1 MEIVDIGLDDLE
13 PVSFQ
18 LNTASTPFEEIGEGD
33 NSTNFGPG
41 IELLM
46 NDKKLNDANNVNYE
60 LGDIDKLENSL
71 KSIAGDDA
79 RSGGGILDG
88 ATKTIS
94 GFASNLFGMGGGSK
108 KTVSMPTDDNGYEES
123 GSKLGQ
129 STASSLGNT
138 KTWDGF
144 TKITN
149 IPSEKENRTAGMSD
163 REISRLKRR
172 MLEKLNELVAKNQY
186 KINGHLSMES
196 NFEEIEDE
204 YETALEAKRKRD
216 SVQMQAMW
224 MKSALGTLEYWNGV
238 LDPFD
243 VNLDGWTDAV
253 WDDIESYEDIFGQ
266 LYERYKGGSIAPEL
280 KLLLK
285 LGISASTCHMMN
297 KTIQRVPGMGDL
309 FRDNPDL
316 MRAYNDAAVKSMSK
330 TNDGF
335 AMYDMMRQED
345 MRGGGSGGGG
355 GSRAAPS
362 ASFGPPPKPIETR
375 ESRPGSGLRNMQF
388 TEPAS
393 SRPDLAMSRG
403 PMFREEGI
411 QLSSHAPVNQ
421 APSRP
426 EMKGPQ
432 NIEVNNIIAG
442 LKPKV
447 VDIHSNM
454 TAPDIRVE
462 DVDSIISNASLAE
475 YSGISMPKKSAPR
488 RKTPTS
494 RTVAL
499 DL

>member
-18 LNTASTPFEEIGEGD
+18 LNTTPFEETGDGD
-33 NSTNFGPG
+33 NSNQFGPG

-46 NDKKLNDANNVNYE
+46 NDKKLSDANNVNYE
-60 LGDIDKLENSL
+60 MSDIDKLENSL
-71 KSIAGDDA
+71 KSIASGDKS
-79 RSGGGILDG
+79 SGGGMLDG
-88 ATKTIS
+88 AAKTIT
-94 GFASNLFGMGGGSK
+94 GFASNLFGIGGGNK
-108 KTVSMPTDDNGYEES
+108 KPSSPVNGHDGYEES
-123 GSKLGQ
+123 DSKLGQ

-163 REISRLKRR
+163 REISRLKRK
-172 MLEKLNELVAKNQY
+172 MLDKLNELVAKNQY
-186 KINGHLSMES
+186 KLNGHLSMES
-196 NFEEIEDE
+196 QFEEIEDE

-216 SVQMQAMW
+216 SIQMQAMW
-224 MKSALGTLEYWNGV
+224 MKSALGTIEYWNGV

-243 VNLDGWTDAV
+243 INLDGWTDAV
-253 WDDIESYEDIFGQ
+253 WDDVESYEDIFGQ

-280 KLLLK
+280 KLLIK

-330 TNDGF
+330 TNTGF

-345 MRGGGSGGGG
+345 SRGSGGGG
-355 GSRAAPS
+355 GSAPS

-375 ESRPGSGLRNMQF
+375 EQRPSSMRTMQF
-388 TEPAS
+388 TEPAN

-411 QLSSHAPVNQ
+411 PLTNHAPVSSQ
-421 APSRP
+421 PSRP
-426 EMKGPQ
+426 EMRGPQ

-454 TAPDIRVE
+454 SAPDIRVE

-488 RKTPTS
+488 RKTGS
-494 RTVAL
+494 RTVQL

>member
-13 PVSFQ
+13 PVSLQ
-18 LNTASTPFEEIGEGD
+18 LNSTPFEETDLGD
-33 NSTNFGPG
+33 NSNQFGPG

-46 NDKKLNDANNVNYE
+46 NDKKLSDANSVNYE

-71 KSIAGDDA
+71 KTIAA
-79 RSGGGILDG
+79 SNNGGGMLDS
-88 ATKTIS
+88 ATKTLS
-94 GFASNLFGMGGGSK
+94 GFASSLFGGSK
-108 KTVSMPTDDNGYEES
+108 DTSASRNHEHSGYEES
-123 GSKLGQ
+123 DSKLGQ

-144 TKITN
+144 TKVSH

-163 REISRLKRR
+163 REISRLKRK
-172 MLEKLNELVAKNQY
+172 MLDKLNELVAKNQY

-196 NFEEIEDE
+196 TFDEIEDE

-224 MKSALGTLEYWNGV
+224 MKSALGTIEYWNGI

-243 VNLDGWTDAV
+243 INLDGWTDAV
-253 WDDIESYEDIFGQ
+253 WDDIETYEDIFGQ

-280 KLLLK
+280 KLLIK

-330 TNDGF
+330 TNSGF

-345 MRGGGSGGGG
+345 TRG
-355 GSRAAPS
+355 AT
-362 ASFGPPPKPIETR
+362 ASFGPPPKAVETR
-375 ESRPGSGLRNMQF
+375 EQRGVPPMRNMQF

-403 PMFREEGI
+403 PMFREEGVS
-411 QLSSHAPVNQ
+411 LSNHAPVSA
-421 APSRP
+421 APPTRP
-426 EMKGPQ
+426 EMRGPQ

-447 VDIHSNM
+447 VDIHNM
-454 TAPDIRVE
+454 HTNDIRIE

-475 YSGISMPKKSAPR
+475 YSGISMPKKTASR
-488 RKTPTS
+488 RKTGS
-494 RTVAL
+494 RTVQL

>member
-18 LNTASTPFEEIGEGD
+18 LNTTTPFEEIGGEGD

-71 KSIAGDDA
+71 KSIAEEKP
-79 RSGGGILDG
+79 SGILDG

-108 KTVSMPTDDNGYEES
+108 KPVSTNNNDGYEES

-129 STASSLGNT
+129 STASTLGNT

-149 IPSEKENRTAGMSD
+149 IPSERENRTAGMSD
-163 REISRLKRR
+163 REISRLKRK
-172 MLEKLNELVAKNQY
+172 MLDKLNELVAKNQY

-196 NFEEIEDE
+196 SFDEIEDE
-204 YETALEAKRKRD
+204 YETALEAKKKRD
-216 SVQMQAMW
+216 SIQMQSLW

-243 VNLDGWTDAV
+243 INLDGWTDSV

-316 MRAYNDAAVKSMSK
+316 MRAYNDAAVKSMAKSN
-330 TNDGF
+330 TGF

-345 MRGGGSGGGG
+345 TRGGGS
-355 GSRAAPS
+355 AAPT

-375 ESRPGSGLRNMQF
+375 ESRPGTTLRNMQF
-388 TEPAS
+388 TEPAN

-411 QLSSHAPVNQ
+411 QLSSHAPVTQ
-421 APSRP
+421 AAPSRP

-454 TAPDIRVE
+454 SAPDIRVE

>member
-13 PVSFQ
+13 PVTLQ
-18 LNTASTPFEEIGEGD
+18 LNSSNFEETDMGD
-33 NSTNFGPG
+33 NSNQFGPG

-46 NDKKLNDANNVNYE
+46 NDKKLSDTNNVNYE

-71 KSIAGDDA
+71 KSYATLNA
-79 RSGGGILDG
+79 ASSSGGGMLDS
-88 ATKTIS
+88 ATKTLS
-94 GFASNLFGMGGGSK
+94 GFASSIFGGSK
-108 KTVSMPTDDNGYEES
+108 PAVKHSESGYEES
-123 GSKLGQ
+123 DSKLGQ

-144 TKITN
+144 TKISN

-163 REISRLKRR
+163 REISRLKRK
-172 MLEKLNELVAKNQY
+172 MLDKLNELVAKNQY

-196 NFEEIEDE
+196 GFEEIEDE
-204 YETALEAKRKRD
+204 YETALEAKKKRD

-224 MKSALGTLEYWNGV
+224 MKSALGTLEYWNGI

-243 VNLDGWTDAV
+243 INLDGWTDAV
-253 WDDIESYEDIFGQ
+253 WDDIESYEDVFGQ

-280 KLLLK
+280 KLLIK

-316 MRAYNDAAVKSMSK
+316 MRAYNDAAVKSMAK
-330 TNDGF
+330 TNNGF

-345 MRGGGSGGGG
+345 TSARPP
-355 GSRAAPS
+355 A
-362 ASFGPPPKPIETR
+362 ASFGPPPKAVETR
-375 ESRPGSGLRNMQF
+375 EQRGVPSMRNMQF

-403 PMFREEGI
+403 PMFREEGVS
-411 QLSSHAPVNQ
+411 LSNHAPVSS
-421 APSRP
+421 PTSRP
-426 EMKGPQ
+426 EMRGPQ
-432 NIEVNNIIAG
+432 NVEVNNIIAG

-447 VDIHSNM
+447 VDIHSM
-454 TAPDIRVE
+454 MPTDVRIE

-475 YSGISMPKKSAPR
+475 YSGISMPKKTASR
-488 RKTPTS
+488 RKTGS
-494 RTVAL
+494 RTVQL